1 MKAIVVAEG
10 EGRPLA
16 WQEVPEPVLG
26 EGEVLVEVRATAV
39 NRADLAQRA
48 GRYPPPP
55 GASEILGLELAGV
68 VRALG
73 PGVTGWQEGDA
84 VCALVAGGSYA
95 ELAAVPAGLLMPL
108 PQGWS
113 FEEAAAMPEVFFT
126 AYLNLFLE
134 AGLEP
139 SERVLIHGGASG
151 VGTAAIQLAREVGC
165 EVYAT
170 AGTAEK
176 VAACERLGA
185 VAVNYRQA
193 DFAEA
198 IRERTNGEGIDV
210 VLDIVG
216 ASYLARNLALLRTN
230 GRLVFIATLGGRKA
244 ELDIGMLMAKRLMLK
259 GSTLR
264 ARPLDEKVRIKEAFM
279 KQFWKALE
287 AGRVRPVLDRRY
299 SIQEAEAAHAYMREN
314 QNIGKLVLSVGG

>member
-1 MKAIVVAEG
+1 MKAIVIAEG
-10 EGRPLA
+10 EGRPLI
-16 WQEVPEPVLG
+16 WREVPDPVLK

-68 VRALG
+68 VRAPG
-73 PGVTGWQEGDA
+73 PGVTDWQEGDA
-84 VCALVAGGSYA
+84 VCALLAGGGYA
-95 ELAAVPAGLLMPL
+95 ELAAVPAGLLMPI
-108 PQGWS
+108 PRGWS
-113 FEEAAAMPEVFFT
+113 FDEAAAMPEVFFT
-126 AYLNLFLE
+126 AFLNLFLE
-134 AGLEP
+134 AGLQAG
-139 SERVLIHGGASG
+139 ERVLIHGGASG
-151 VGTAAIQLAREVGC
+151 VGTAAIQLAREAGC

-185 VAVNYRQA
+185 VALNYREI

-210 VLDIVG
+210 VLDMVG
-216 ASYLARNLALLRTN
+216 ASYLERNLALLRTA

-244 ELDIGMLMAKRLMLK
+244 ELDIGLLMAKRLMLK

-279 KQFWKALE
+279 ARFWAALE
-287 AGRVRPVLDRRY
+287 AGHVKPVIDRRY
-299 SIQEAEAAHAYMREN
+299 PIQEAEAAHAYMREN
-314 QNIGKLVLSVGG
+314 RNIGKLVLSID